1 MYGCPGRN
9 VHNVRYKLFCSRSSE
24 SCSLPPTRDPLQKHT
39 SRGNYQTAIWRK
51 ALERDCQIPS
61 PHGHG
66 WTVKAG
72 ELHFHWMDQEPAPKA
87 LMELVSCKC
96 KTGCSGRRCSCHKV
110 GLMCTDV
117 CDCIDCENSGFNPGN
132 DSTGDDGDME

>member
-1 MYGCPGRN
+1 M
-9 VHNVRYKLFCSRSSE
+9 
-24 SCSLPPTRDPLQKHT
+24 
-39 SRGNYQTAIWRK
+39 
-51 ALERDCQIPS
+51 
-61 PHGHG
+61 
-66 WTVKAG
+66 AG

-117 CDCIDCENSGFNPGN
+117 CDCIGCENSGFNPGN
-132 DSTGDDGDME
+132 DSDGDILEPVYYVYENIALLLNFHLDCFAVMKRYFFFLIFYSQGSLTIKS